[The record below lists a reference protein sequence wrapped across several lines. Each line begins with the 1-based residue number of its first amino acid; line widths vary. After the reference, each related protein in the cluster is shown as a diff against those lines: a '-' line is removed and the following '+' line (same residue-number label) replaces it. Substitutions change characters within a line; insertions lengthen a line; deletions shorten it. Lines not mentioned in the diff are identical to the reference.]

1 MNDELVKYHNDLN
14 TLSMRQWTAEE
25 MDLFFT
31 VIAKIKDNGT
41 DKLKLNAEELK
52 VLTGTE
58 TRNSYWFNMLD
69 EFTKKAIS
77 LYFSEK
83 TESKSRV
90 MTLFN
95 YFEFNAD
102 DRILNVQVA
111 PMFEYV
117 VNKLTANFTVY
128 ELAEFTNLKST
139 YSKTM
144 YRILKQW
151 KSLGEKEFK
160 VEQFRELLDIPKSYN
175 ISAINRQVIKPIEK
189 ELPQYFTG
197 LKIKPIK
204 KNTQGTPVI
213 AYRFTWQ
220 EQKSSSQKW
229 IADKYKKKPKRKSLA
244 EEDNRMSKEEREEII
259 NKKLKQKLP
268 IKKRADSDKEE
279 IQNIEGQIFVEEI

>member
-1 MNDELVKYHNDLN
+1 MSKELVKYHNDLN
-14 TLSMRQWTAEE
+14 SLSLRSWSAEE

-31 VIAKIKDNGT
+31 VISNIKNKGT

-69 EFTKKAIS
+69 EFTNKAIS
-77 LYFSEK
+77 LYFSER
-83 TESKSRV
+83 TESTSRV

-102 DRILNVQVA
+102 DRTLDVQVA
-111 PMFEYV
+111 PMFEYI

-160 VEQFRELLDIPKSYN
+160 IEQFRELLDIPKSYN
-175 ISAINRQVIKPIEK
+175 ISAITRRVIKPIEK

-197 LKIKPIK
+197 LKVKAIK

-213 AYRFTWQ
+213 AYKFTWEKQ
-220 EQKSSSQKW
+220 VSNGKY
-229 IADKYKKKPKRKSLA
+229 IPDKYNKKSNYKKLA
-244 EEDNRMSKEEREEII
+244 DEDNRMSKSEREDFI

-268 IKKRADSDKEE
+268 INKKNDEEE
-279 IQNIEGQIFVEEI
+279 IKNVDGQIFVEEI